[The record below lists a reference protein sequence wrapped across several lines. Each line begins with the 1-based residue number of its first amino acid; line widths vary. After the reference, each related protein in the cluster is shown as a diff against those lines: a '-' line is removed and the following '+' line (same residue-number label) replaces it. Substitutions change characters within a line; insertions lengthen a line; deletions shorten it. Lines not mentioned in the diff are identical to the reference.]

1 MNWVVRNVTDA
12 EMQLTAVERMRE
24 YMEIKV
30 ERSVEDQGYY
40 RPISFNNYIL
50 LFIIIIVIIDEV
62 E

>member
-30 ERSVEDQGYY
+30 ERSIEDQGCN
-40 RPISFNNYIL
+40 RPIQ
-50 LFIIIIVIIDEV
+50 
-62 E
+62 